1 MANIALAGGFLVLAG
16 CSNHIVPI
24 ASVHDQPLPVV
35 AQTLTPDELTRRVT
49 AGATQMGW
57 EIAPLGPNLL
67 RATYIK
73 QTHVVTVRI
82 SYSPTTFSVDFVSS
96 INMEEDNGKI
106 HHKYGEWLQALS
118 AGISGAVGRTS

>member
-1 MANIALAGGFLVLAG
+1 MANIVLAGGCLVLAN
-16 CSNHIVPI
+16 CANHIISI
-24 ASVHDQPLPVV
+24 ASVHGQPLPVA
-35 AQTLTPDELTRRVT
+35 AQTLTADELTRRVT

-57 EIAPLGPNLL
+57 EVAPLGPNLL

-82 SYSPTTFSVDFVSS
+82 SYTQTTFSIDFVSS
-96 INMEEDNGKI
+96 INMEEDGGKI
-106 HHKYGEWLQALS
+106 HHKYGEWLEALS